1 MNVNGQSFE
10 ILQRIR
16 IGKLRARNEV
26 SIRKQYALGCPS
38 SSVPLVE
45 GHDDDFNGRRA
56 CLL

>member
-1 MNVNGQSFE
+1 MNVNGQTFE

-16 IGKLRARNEV
+16 IGKLGARKEV
-26 SIRKQYALGCPS
+26 SIRIQDALRYPS

-45 GHDDDFNGRRA
+45 GHDEDFSGGRA